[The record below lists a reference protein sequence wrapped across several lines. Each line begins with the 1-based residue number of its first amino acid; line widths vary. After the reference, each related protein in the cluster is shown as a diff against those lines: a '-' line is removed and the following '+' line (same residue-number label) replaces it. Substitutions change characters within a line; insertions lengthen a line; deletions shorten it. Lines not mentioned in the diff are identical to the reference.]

1 MIRFGIVGCGH
12 IAKRHAKHIIN
23 HTEGEL
29 IAAFDSDEQAL
40 TLFSETFKCETSSNF
55 SELLSSYNI
64 NCLVVCT
71 PSGTHSTLVISA
83 LKAGLNVLVEKPMS
97 INYEDAVNM
106 VKLSQESKGDLYV
119 VKQNRFN
126 PPVVALKKLM
136 DEGVLGKLYQVNV
149 TCFWN
154 RNERYYNSSNWKGT
168 KALDGGILYNQFSHF
183 IDVLFHLCGGIKE
196 AKGYLSNVKHQSTI
210 EFEDSGAFIFQM
222 NNGAIGSMQVSTC
235 AYEKNHEGSITLL
248 AENGIVK
255 VGGKYLNTV
264 DYSSLKERS
273 LDHLPKSAPANDYGF
288 YQGTM
293 SNHDQVID
301 NVIQAIYGNE
311 PIMTSAIEGM
321 EVVKMIDQLYSNS
334 EWISSK

>member
-1 MIRFGIVGCGH
+1 MVRFGIVGCGH

-29 IAAFDSDEQAL
+29 VAAYDIDQEILNSFC
-40 TLFSETFKCETSSNF
+40 ETYKCESTSNY
-55 SELLSSYNI
+55 SELVKNKGI
-64 NCLVVCT
+64 DCLVVCT
-71 PSGTHSTLVISA
+71 PSGSHAELVVLA
-83 LKAGLNVLVEKPMS
+83 LQEGLNVLVEKPMS
-97 INYEDAVNM
+97 ISFDDAVNM
-106 VKLSQESKGDLYV
+106 VEVSQKSKGDLYV

-136 DEGVLGKLYQVNV
+136 DEGALGKLYQVNV

-168 KALDGGILYNQFSHF
+168 KAYDGGILYNQFSHF

-196 AKGYLSNVKHQSTI
+196 AKGYLSNVKHEGII
-210 EFEDSGAFIFQM
+210 EFEDSGAFIFTLE
-222 NNGAIGSMQVSTC
+222 NRAIGSLQVSTC
-235 AYEKNHEGSITLL
+235 AHDKNHEGAITIL
-248 AENGIVK
+248 AEKGIVK
-255 VGGKYLNTV
+255 IGGKYLNTI
-264 DYSSLKERS
+264 DYSSLEKGS
-273 LDHLPKSAPANDYGF
+273 LDHLPKSAPANDYGY

-321 EVVKMIDQLYSNS
+321 EVVKMIDQLYQSA
-334 EWISSK
+334 EWKS